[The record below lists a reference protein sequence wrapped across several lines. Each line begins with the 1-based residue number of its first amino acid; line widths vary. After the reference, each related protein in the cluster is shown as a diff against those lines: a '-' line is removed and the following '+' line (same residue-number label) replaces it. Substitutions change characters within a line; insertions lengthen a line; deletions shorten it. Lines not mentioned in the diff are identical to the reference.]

1 MRVRSKVPDPFAAP
15 GKWIGESTADVL
27 FGPAKPGV
35 RRSLFDSAL
44 DRVRSN
50 FAGEA
55 TEVERLADDEQVYA
69 QQGDDVFK
77 YDPTKSSR
85 PPRPRTLRAGWI
97 RPQGSETGTV
107 VIQFRDGAVYEYY
120 EVPYNVWRNF
130 RRVQS
135 PGKAMNRRNGLIGGG
150 YRYLRVSG

>member
-1 MRVRSKVPDPFAAP
+1 MRARSAVPNPFETT
-15 GKWIGESTADVL
+15 GRVIGESTANAL
-27 FGPAKPGV
+27 FGPAKPGA
-35 RRSLFDSAL
+35 RRSSFDNAF

-50 FAGEA
+50 FAGDT
-55 TEVERLADDEQVYA
+55 TEIERLDEPVYS
-69 QQGDDVFK
+69 QRGDDVFK

-85 PPRPRTLRAGWI
+85 PPRPRTLRAGWV
-97 RPQGSETGTV
+97 RPQGAQTGTV

-120 EVPYNVWRNF
+120 DIPYPVWRQF

-135 PGKAMNRRNGLIGGG
+135 PGKAMNRSNGLIGGG